1 MRWLFPL
8 AVAALVAG
16 LPRSAAQDEAATAA
30 AARKSVN
37 NLKQIALAFHNY
49 ESAYQKFPND
59 VYKDGKAILS
69 WRVTILPFI
78 EEDALARQVKM
89 DEPWDGP
96 TNKKLLEKMPKM
108 YAPVR
113 GTAKPGETFY
123 RGFSGKR
130 LPFGPEGQRTASL
143 TRFLDGT
150 SNTGLVYEAGE
161 SVPWTKPDDLT
172 LPAKGA
178 LPKLGGMFD
187 GAAHVAIADGSV
199 RKIRAD
205 ADPDE
210 LRKLI
215 DPADGFVIDFGKL
228 FTK

>member
-1 MRWLFPL
+1 MPNY
-8 AVAALVAG
+8 
-16 LPRSAAQDEAATAA
+16 EAATG
-30 AARKSVN
+30 K
-37 NLKQIALAFHNY
+37 L
-49 ESAYQKFPND
+49 PND

-69 WRVTILPFI
+69 WRVAILPFI
-78 EEDALARQVKM
+78 EEDVLVRQVKM

-96 TNKKLLEKMPKM
+96 TNKKLLDKLPKL

-113 GTAKPGETFY
+113 GAAKPGETFY

-130 LPFGPEGQRTASL
+130 LPFGPDD
-143 TRFLDGT
+143 TRSFLIRHYQDGT
-150 SNTGLVYEAGE
+150 SNTGLVFEAGE
-161 SVPWTKPDDLT
+161 SVPWTKPDDLA

-187 GAAHVAIADGSV
+187 GIAHVAMADGSV
-199 RKIRAD
+199 RKLRAD

-215 DPADGFVIDFGKL
+215 DPADGNVIEFGKL